1 MVDYVIFEPET
12 LFFRCVCPSVQTGL
26 PPSVRCSN
34 NTMSAGING
43 NITDSSVN
51 PSLIILKR
59 YRKNTWRILLIFFNT
74 HIYYSNVASA
84 VFLQPVSEVL
94 RDDDC
99 PSMIYPSRPS
109 TVDKLQIIWFYVK
122 LLARKKLY
130 ELQLKHN
137 QKILLNQTLWV

>member
-1 MVDYVIFEPET
+1 MCVSKCPDRFSTFREMQQQYNVNSNKWEYYRQYCKPE
-12 LFFRCVCPSVQTGL
+12 F
-26 PPSVRCSN
+26 N
-34 NTMSAGING
+34 NPQKVLQKHLENF
-43 NITDSSVN
+43 VN
-51 PSLIILKR
+51 
-59 YRKNTWRILLIFFNT
+59 LLQ

-84 VFLQPVSEVL
+84 VFLQPISEVL

-109 TVDKLQIIWFYVK
+109 TLDELQIIWFYLK